1 MLARPAQ
8 NRSVAAAK
16 TASQSPTL
24 NAMPPNAH
32 LSKNTKMRLDFD
44 YQGLWK
50 VLAET
55 AAKNTVNS
63 ESSIWWSLAEASR
76 TLTAK
81 DYILTQ

>member
-8 NRSVAAAK
+8 NRAVAAAK

-55 AAKNTVNS
+55 KAPRGADEK
-63 ESSIWWSLAEASR
+63 SSKWWSLAEASR
-76 TLTAK
+76 TLTAR
-81 DYILTQ
+81 DYTLTQ